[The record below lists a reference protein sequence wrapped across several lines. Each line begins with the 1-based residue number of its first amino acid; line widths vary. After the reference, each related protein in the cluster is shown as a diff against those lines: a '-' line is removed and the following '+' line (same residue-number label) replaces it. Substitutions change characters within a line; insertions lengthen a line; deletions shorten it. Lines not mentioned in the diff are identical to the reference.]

1 MKKVYSIS
9 EKLFFDLLIICL
21 ISYIYFILLPINDF
35 TIMVGTIFALLYFGC
50 NFYIGYRYKLN
61 LLEAMIVGIYG
72 CGMGLFLAF
81 FALYAQLILNNSEF
95 AIWLISPYFAP
106 TLSIINIFS
115 IQVNL
120 SYPFILMIIN
130 ILLVVLGSIA
140 SSVMNKYLNIFNV
153 DITQK

>member
-140 SSVMNKYLNIFNV
+140 SAIMNKYLNIFNV

>member
-61 LLEAMIVGIYG
+61 LLEAMVVGIYG
-72 CGMGLFLAF
+72 CGMGIFLAF
-81 FALYAQLILNNSEF
+81 FALYTQLILNNSEF

-120 SYPFILMIIN
+120 KYPFILMIIN
-130 ILLVVLGSIA
+130 ILLVVLGSA
-140 SSVMNKYLNIFNV
+140 SSYVMNKFLNIFNV

>member
-21 ISYIYFILLPINDF
+21 ISYIYFILLPINNF
-35 TIMVGTIFALLYFGC
+35 TIMLGTIFALFYFGC
-50 NFYIGYRYKLN
+50 NFYMGYRYKLN
-61 LLEAMIVGIYG
+61 LLEAMVVGIYG

-81 FALYAQLILNNSEF
+81 FALYTQLILNNSEF

-120 SYPFILMIIN
+120 NYPFILMIIN

-140 SSVMNKYLNIFNV
+140 SAIMNKYLNIFNV
-153 DITQK
+153 DITRK

>member
-50 NFYIGYRYKLN
+50 NFYMGYRYKLN
-61 LLEAMIVGIYG
+61 LLEAMVVGVYG
-72 CGMGLFLAF
+72 CGMGIFLAF

-115 IQVNL
+115 ISVNL

-140 SSVMNKYLNIFNV
+140 SAIMNKFFNIFNV
-153 DITQK
+153 YITQK